1 MSKDLLQEIIQSLS
15 EKNRAELQVMADR
28 LKSKKVSFSLLYHLS
43 RGNYPSVP
51 TYDRVTAIANDLNR
65 TNRRK
70 APARPS

>member
-15 EKNRAELQVMADR
+15 GKSRAELQAMADR
-28 LKSKKVSFSLLYHLS
+28 LKGKKVSFSLLYHLS

-65 TNRRK
+65 ATRRK
-70 APARPS
+70 PVARAA